1 MFVHQGMLDPVE
13 SSKIPLEVLG
23 AGSLLQLHYA
33 IRGLRA
39 HKAGV
44 SRSGFPLRACEIRLK
59 LATQ

>member
-39 HKAGV
+39 HKAGACAPAF
-44 SRSGFPLRACEIRLK
+44 RCELAKSG
-59 LATQ
+59 